1 MVEDRYQKGALP
13 GIKQQGSKKVSTQD
27 GEPAQTRFRPSP
39 YQPPCPAAPPPPIP
53 PSEEP
58 SYTDLIQ
65 RILEQHETFRQI
77 LVQLTEISKSI
88 ETAPRPEN
96 RYYNT
101 PQTVI
106 QVATP
111 NPPAGVILDP
121 TVISNPVAGTP
132 GYQVEGIYSQ
142 LERISP
148 RVTVIND
155 GTSTLYAITTSDG
168 SNWSQESPILIG
180 EARTLFNVWELR
192 LRSPTAGSLTPSPTG
207 GVYRVTEYDFWLAY
221 SSAIAAA
228 SLNRAAFTARSIQIN
243 NLPLTTQLP
252 PITVPNGFALAVRAT
267 VGNAT
272 VIYLANSAA
281 NLAIPAQ
288 RITLAAGDTASLTI
302 TNANL
307 VFVAGLGPGVNNVD
321 ILVEQ

>member
-1 MVEDRYQKGALP
+1 MAEDRFQKGAPP
-13 GIKQQGSKKVSTQD
+13 GIKQPGQKKVLTQ
-27 GEPAQTRFRPSP
+27 GEQAQTRFRPSP
-39 YQPPCPAAPPPPIP
+39 SQPPCPVPQPAGVQPGV
-53 PSEEP
+53 EP
-58 SYTDLIQ
+58 DHTELIQ

-77 LVQLTEISKSI
+77 LVQLTEISKSPGI
-88 ETAPRPEN
+88 ATRLEN
-96 RYYNT
+96 EYYNT

-111 NPPAGVILDP
+111 NPPAGITLDP
-121 TVISNPVAGTP
+121 AMIYNPVTGTP
-132 GYQVEGIYSQ
+132 GYQVEGIYTQ
-142 LERISP
+142 LQRKSP

-155 GTSTLYAITTSDG
+155 GTSILYAITTSD
-168 SNWSQESPILIG
+168 SSTWSQEAPILIG
-180 EARTLFNVWELR
+180 EARTFFNVWELE
-192 LRSPTAGSLTPSPTG
+192 LRSPTAGNLTLGTG
-207 GVYRVTEYDFWLAY
+207 GIYRVTEYDFWLAY

-228 SLNRAAFTARSIQIN
+228 ALNRAAFTAQSVQSISNI
-243 NLPLTTQLP
+243 LAAPTQLP
-252 PITVPNGFALAVRAT
+252 AITVPNGFALVVRAT

-281 NLAIPAQ
+281 NIAIATN
-288 RITLAAGDTASLTI
+288 RITLNAGDTASLTI